1 MCVHLRI
8 FRGGLAT
15 QNFSSTLRHSSAW
28 SKNSVDVRQI
38 NGRKSHKRRMDV
50 YPWERASET
59 EHLAKMLTPSPE
71 MTRDEEEHGD
81 GKANVW

>member
-1 MCVHLRI
+1 
-8 FRGGLAT
+8 
-15 QNFSSTLRHSSAW
+15 
-28 SKNSVDVRQI
+28 
-38 NGRKSHKRRMDV
+38 MDV